1 MKKSIL
7 FSGALLALSL
17 YAAPE
22 LDGVVTFVQNDASDV
37 TITYGIKN
45 EPAIVTV
52 DIQTNSPSG
61 YLSIDPTW
69 LTNVTGDVNAKV
81 AIGTEKKIYW
91 KPADTLPGRFR
102 AKDVRA
108 VVTLHATNSPPDY
121 IVLDLSNQT
130 AAGNESMRFYPNA
143 EQIPLGV
150 TNRIYKTRYYV
161 MRRIHAAGIP
171 WPMGAASGD
180 AEKTGDEIRHWV
192 ALPEDYYLGIFEVTQ
207 GHMRAA
213 GPDLVSAVEKQ
224 CNTTVANADCCPAA
238 GANGI
243 TYNNIRAS
251 RSIWPTK
258 KDHSLGADWAY
269 LQHFRKSVGDKWL
282 VDIPTDAQ
290 WEYAARAGVYATPYS
305 HGGKSSDGFGAY
317 AWFKDSIPADTTIQ
331 EVGTRLPN
339 KWGLYDMFGNVCEW
353 CLDNFWY
360 NCGLH
365 LDGYDAVDFSG
376 PALDYDGN
384 PDKKVVRGGSYD
396 DDATKMRS
404 SYRAYIVCNSATP
417 IVGYRLCMQAVC
429 PY

>member
-1 MKKSIL
+1 MKKSFFIL
-7 FSGALLALSL
+7 AAGVAVSLS
-17 YAAPE
+17 AAPKI
-22 LDGVVTFVQNDASDV
+22 DGVVAFVQDDASDV
-37 TITYGIKN
+37 TITYGIKD

-61 YLSIDPTW
+61 YLSIDQTW
-69 LTNVTGDVNAKV
+69 LTNVTGDVNSKV
-81 AIGTEKKIYW
+81 DIGTGKKICW
-91 KPADTLPGRFR
+91 KPSGTVPGRFR
-102 AKDVRA
+102 VKDARV

-121 IVLDLSNQT
+121 IVLDLSDQT
-130 AAGNESMRFYPNA
+130 AAGSESMRFYPNA

-180 AEKTGDEIRHWV
+180 AEKTGNEIRHWV

-207 GHMRAA
+207 GHMKEA
-213 GPDLVSAVEKQ
+213 GLTDAVASQ
-224 CNTTVANADCCPAA
+224 CNTSVANADCCPAA

-251 RSIWPTK
+251 RSKWPTE
-258 KDHSLGADWAY
+258 KDHSLGDTWAY
-269 LQHFRKSVGDKWL
+269 LQYFRDRVGPKWL
-282 VDIPTDAQ
+282 VDIPTEAQ
-290 WEYAARAGVYATPYS
+290 WEYAARAGLYAKPYS
-305 HGGKSSDGFGAY
+305 YGGGNSSDGFGAY
-317 AWFKDSIPADTTIQ
+317 AWFKDSIPVGTTIQ

-376 PALDYDGN
+376 PALDYDGK

-417 IVGYRLCMQAVC
+417 IVGYRLSMQAVC